1 MANPNQEQNESPIP
15 PAVREAADLPMH
27 AGDDDAI
34 ETRVWAAL
42 ARVVDPELHYN
53 IVDLGLVYGVDV
65 RQGAVNVQMTLTS
78 PGCPYGPYLIHEVR
92 TAVRG
97 VDGVRSETFQLVW
110 EPSWTPGMMSEEARL
125 ELGFDV

>member
-1 MANPNQEQNESPIP
+1 MEIPDQTNPESAPP
-15 PAVREAADLPMH
+15 PAADD
-27 AGDDDAI
+27 AAI
-34 ETRVWAAL
+34 ETRVWQAL
-42 ARVVDPELHYN
+42 SRVTDPELHYN
-53 IVDLGLVYGVDV
+53 IVDLGLVYGVEV
-65 RQGAVNVQMTLTS
+65 AQGAVKVLMTLTS

-97 VDGVRSETFQLVW
+97 VDGVRAETFQLVW